1 MFWFGENGIWI
12 QNKTFINTNYIWNGK
27 WVKLHLFWNCWAEHF
42 MSCRTVL
49 RRMLMRCEDSNFI
62 PCYSCISEVRIQG
75 RKCFPLNIMKLMT
88 LSLIWLFMCFATA
101 PAKGTTV
108 NNTKCRGA
116 FTFYWFLDAF
126 RKLIIKL
133 AIFLALTLGTV
144 MYLYT

>member
-1 MFWFGENGIWI
+1 
-12 QNKTFINTNYIWNGK
+12 
-27 WVKLHLFWNCWAEHF
+27 
-42 MSCRTVL
+42 
-49 RRMLMRCEDSNFI
+49 
-62 PCYSCISEVRIQG
+62 
-75 RKCFPLNIMKLMT
+75 MKLMT

-101 PAKGTTV
+101 PTKGMTV